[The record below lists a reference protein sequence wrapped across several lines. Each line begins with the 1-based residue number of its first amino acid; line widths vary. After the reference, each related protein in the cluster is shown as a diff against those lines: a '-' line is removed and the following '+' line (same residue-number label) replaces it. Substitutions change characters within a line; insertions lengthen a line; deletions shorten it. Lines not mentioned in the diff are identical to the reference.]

1 MSKKINLN
9 NLAALVAV
17 RNHIFTVLND
27 KSACPKSDFQELNK
41 IRLDLDKQFV
51 ESLKQLDTS
60 CLFPEDDVI
69 INKGKTRKTA
79 K

>member
-1 MSKKINLN
+1 MSNKISLS

-27 KSACPKSDFQELNK
+27 KSACQKSDFQELNK

-51 ESLKQLDTS
+51 ENLKKLDINSLLEENNTVCKS
-60 CLFPEDDVI
+60 
-69 INKGKTRKTA
+69 KTRKPVS